1 MTRRRT
7 FALVPTLLFLASLP
21 AAAQIPDKFENLKIL
36 PKETT
41 KAELV
46 PLMRSFSGALGVR
59 CNHCHV
65 GPDNLRDMNFAT
77 DEKPEK
83 VAAREMMKMVA
94 KINNDFLA
102 NVKTSRATR
111 VTVECATCHHGVA
124 VPQRI
129 ESILLDTAKSDG
141 VAAAKSRWLELEEKY
156 SGRAAYD
163 FGFPPLVQVAEDLE
177 SAEKVADA
185 ALMADFA
192 VERFPTEAWPRLA
205 AADLHAKLGEK
216 EAAIAGVRKVLEMDP
231 GNGMAKRMLEKLQAP
246 TE

>member
-1 MTRRRT
+1 MTRTR
-7 FALVPTLLFLASLP
+7 ALALTLPLLLVAAAPAS
-21 AAAQIPDKFENLKIL
+21 AQIPDKFENLKVL
-36 PKETT
+36 PKEIT

-46 PLMRSFSGALGVR
+46 PMMRGFTSALGVR
-59 CNHCHV
+59 CNYCHV

-83 VAAREMMKMVA
+83 VAAREMMKMVT

-129 ESILLDTAKSDG
+129 ETIVLDKAKSDG
-141 VAAAKSRWLELEEKY
+141 VAAAESRYLELKEKY
-156 SGRAAYD
+156 YGRAAYD
-163 FGFPPLVQVAEDLE
+163 FGFQPLTNVAESLE
-177 SAEKVADA
+177 EAGKVADA
-185 ALMADFA
+185 AAVADFA
-192 VERFPTEAWPRLA
+192 VEQSPAEAWPRLV

-216 EAAIAGVRKVLEMDP
+216 EVALAGLRKVLEMEPD
-231 GNGMAKRMLEKLQAP
+231 NRMAKRMLDELQPAK
-246 TE
+246 E

>member
-1 MTRRRT
+1 MART
-7 FALVPTLLFLASLP
+7 GAIPEPSRQLEQGQWATPVPVRLP
-21 AAAQIPDKFENLKIL
+21 YPPLKHAGSIY
-36 PKETT
+36 EIQR
-41 KAELV
+41 ELKN
-46 PLMRSFSGALGVR
+46 SFFTA
-59 CNHCHV
+59 
-65 GPDNLRDMNFAT
+65 
-77 DEKPEK
+77 KPEK

-156 SGRAAYD
+156 GGRAAYD

-185 ALMADFA
+185 AVMADFA

-216 EAAIAGVRKVLEMDP
+216 EAAIAGIRKVLEMDP